1 MSANAFRIYEKSNY
15 EGRTLL
21 GTCDHRTSEIIRKY
35 FSNIELED
43 LETDQQELT
52 RQLPSDEALEALYGV
67 KDGTLF
73 GSGVVIACI
82 VLMPLLGLLAWL
94 TQ

>member
-1 MSANAFRIYEKSNY
+1 MFNIYEKPTN
-15 EGRTLL
+15 EGRILL
-21 GTCDHRTSEIIRKY
+21 GTCDYRTSEIIRQC

-52 RQLPSDEALEALYGV
+52 RQLPSDESLEDLYGV
-67 KDGTLF
+67 KDGTF
-73 GSGVVIACI
+73 YSAGVVVACI

>member
-1 MSANAFRIYEKSNY
+1 MNAFRIYEKSTY
-15 EGRTLL
+15 EGRILL
-21 GTCDHRTSEIIRKY
+21 GTCDHRTSEIIRQC

-43 LETDQQELT
+43 LETDQRELT
-52 RQLPSDEALEALYGV
+52 RHLPSDEALEALYGV
-67 KDGTLF
+67 KEGTF
-73 GSGVVIACI
+73 YSAWVVMACV

>member
-1 MSANAFRIYEKSNY
+1 MNSFNIYEITRN
-15 EGRTLL
+15 GRTLL
-21 GTCDHRTSEIIRKY
+21 GTCDYRTSEIIRAS

-52 RQLPSDEALEALYGV
+52 RQLPSDKSLEALYGV

-73 GSGVVIACI
+73 SAGVVMSCI

>member
-1 MSANAFRIYEKSNY
+1 MNSNAFRIYEKSNY

-21 GTCDHRTSEIIRKY
+21 GTCDYRTSEIIRQG

-43 LETDQQELT
+43 LETGQQELT
-52 RQLPSDEALEALYGV
+52 RQLPSDESLEALYGV

-73 GSGVVIACI
+73 SAGVVMACI
-82 VLMPLLGLLAWL
+82 ILMPLLGLLAWL

>member
-1 MSANAFRIYEKSNY
+1 MSAFNIYEITRN
-15 EGRTLL
+15 GRKLL
-21 GTCDHRTSEIIRKY
+21 GTCDYRTSEIIRAS
-35 FSNIELED
+35 FSNIEFED
-43 LETDQQELT
+43 LETSQQSLT
-52 RQLPSDEALEALYGV
+52 RQLPSDESLEALYGV

-73 GSGVVIACI
+73 SAGVVIACI

>member
-1 MSANAFRIYEKSNY
+1 MNSFNIYEITRN
-15 EGRTLL
+15 GRELL
-21 GTCDHRTSEIIRKY
+21 GTCDYRTSEIIRQS

-67 KDGTLF
+67 KEGTF
-73 GSGVVIACI
+73 FSAGVVMACI

>member
-1 MSANAFRIYEKSNY
+1 MFRIYEKSTY

-21 GTCDHRTSEIIRKY
+21 GTCDHRTSEIIRAS
-35 FSNIELED
+35 FSNIEFED
-43 LETDQQELT
+43 LETSQQSLT
-52 RQLPSDEALEALYGV
+52 KQLPSDESLEALYGV
-67 KDGTLF
+67 KDGTIY
-73 GSGVVIACI
+73 SAGVVIACI

>member
-1 MSANAFRIYEKSNY
+1 MNSFNIYERSNY

-21 GTCDHRTSEIIRKY
+21 GTCDHRTSEIIRAS

-52 RQLPSDEALEALYGV
+52 RQLPSDESLEALYGV

-73 GSGVVIACI
+73 GAGVVMACI
-82 VLMPLLGLLAWL
+82 VLMPLLGILAWI